1 MTSNHADRGH
11 AEWSASASSR
21 NMACA
26 GALALSKLALPGK
39 ESEAA
44 AWGTACHEV
53 AEWALNSG
61 QNCADYPH
69 KAIKTKEHEIEFDDE
84 IAECAQVYVDYV
96 RNRQDGIY
104 RWADAGLAW
113 RADTDPANRADRAD
127 WLKVEQKFS
136 LAGIKPPLEAGG
148 TADAVLYFSS
158 TNELEVVDLKG
169 GRGVVVEA
177 KGNDQL
183 RHYALG
189 ALLANPG
196 LDVRTVRV
204 TIVQPRI
211 GHAEGRIRSEA
222 FHAAELLD
230 WTTDLLLSMTDAYG
244 AIRTLDK
251 QGAASPAFLA
261 TLNPGNHCLFCPA
274 KQAMICPAIQQKALT
289 DVGVW
294 FRPDGAPVVPDKA
307 QITAMSPEKLRDLLD
322 VADFVE
328 GYFNAVRAYAH
339 AQAESGVV
347 IPDYQL
353 VPKQARA
360 KWVEGAETRV
370 LEFNF
375 HSPDEV
381 FFERKLRSPAQARK
395 SVAETVGDRFKTK
408 KDAEAHAAKLLEPL
422 LSRESSGTN
431 LVRKDKT
438 TRVAI
443 APKADRFFSPVIEG
457 EAVAVDNSIFD

>member
-1 MTSNHADRGH
+1 MTAAPHADRAH
-11 AEWSASASSR
+11 AEWSASAASR

-26 GALALSKLALPGK
+26 GALALSKLAPPQK

-53 AEWALNSG
+53 AEWALNNG
-61 QNCADYPH
+61 QDCAEFPH
-69 KAIKTKEHEIEFDDE
+69 KVIKTKEHEIEFDDE

-96 RNRQDGIY
+96 R
-104 RWADAGLAW
+104 
-113 RADTDPANRADRAD
+113 DRRNGVTQWGPSGAAD

-136 LAGIKPPLEAGG
+136 LAGINPPIEAGG
-148 TADAVLYFSS
+148 TADAVLYFSA
-158 TNELEVVDLKG
+158 TAELEVVDLKG

-196 LDVRTVRV
+196 INVRAVRV

-222 FHAAELLD
+222 FHAADLLD

-244 AIRTLDK
+244 AMRTLDK

-261 TLNPGNHCLFCPA
+261 TLTPGNHCLFCPA
-274 KQAMICPAIQQKALT
+274 KQAMLCPAIQQKALA

-294 FRPDGAPVVPDKA
+294 FSPDGTPTAPNKA
-307 QITAMSPEKLRDLLD
+307 EIAGMPPEKLRDLLD

-360 KWVEGAETRV
+360 KWKENAEAEIAADKTYQIGD
-370 LEFNF
+370 LY
-375 HSPDEV
+375 
-381 FFERKLRSPAQARK
+381 ERKLKSPAQARK
-395 SVAETVGDRFKTK
+395 AMADALSDQCRTK
-408 KDAEAHAAKLLEPL
+408 KDAEAAAARILEPL

>member
-1 MTSNHADRGH
+1 MTATPHAERAH
-11 AEWSASASSR
+11 AEWSASAASR

-26 GALALSKLALPGK
+26 GALALSKLAPEQK

-61 QNCADYPH
+61 QDCDDFPH
-69 KAIKTKEHEIEFDDE
+69 PVIKTKQHTIPFDDE

-96 RNRQDGIY
+96 RDRQSGLY
-104 RWADAGLAW
+104 KWTTTGLAETV
-113 RADTDPANRADRAD
+113 RSTDTGPAD
-127 WLKVEQKFS
+127 WMKVEQKFS
-136 LAGIKPPLEAGG
+136 LADIKPPLDAGG
-148 TADAVLYFSS
+148 TADAVLYFSAAA
-158 TNELEVVDLKG
+158 ELEVVDLKG
-169 GRGVVVEA
+169 GRGIVVEA

-189 ALLANPG
+189 AMLANPG
-196 LDVRTVRV
+196 INVRTVRV

-222 FHAAELLD
+222 FHAADLLD

-244 AIRTLDK
+244 AIRILDRD
-251 QGAASPAFLA
+251 GAASPRFLA
-261 TLNPGNHCLFCPA
+261 TLNAGNHCTFCPA
-274 KQAMICPAIQQKALT
+274 KQAMLCPVIQQKALT
-289 DVGVW
+289 AVGVW
-294 FRPDGAPVVPDKA
+294 FSPDGAPTVPDKA
-307 QITAMSPEKLRDLLD
+307 DITAMSPEKLRDLLD

-339 AQAESGVV
+339 AQAENGVD

-353 VPKQARA
+353 VAKQARA
-360 KWVEGAETRV
+360 KWAEGAETQV
-370 LEFNF
+370 YGLGVSAPE
-375 HSPDEV
+375 DV

-395 SVAETVGDRFKTK
+395 AYADEFSSQFKTK

-443 APKADRFFSPVIEG
+443 QPKADRFFSPVIEG